1 MTYRDRREARA
12 DRLDEWAGKR
22 EAKAEAAEASARQL
36 ADQIPFGQPI
46 LVGHHSE
53 GHARR
58 DADRIYNRTA
68 KAYEHSA
75 KADEMARKAAN
86 VRAAADRSIYSDD
99 EDAIERLEERIAE
112 LEAER
117 DKIKAYNASC
127 RKGTPDTSLLSDKG
141 RADLESIA
149 KHAPYQLK
157 KNGAMPAY
165 ATSNINGNITRNRN
179 RLDKLRGISTTPEK
193 KDCPHCGSSD
203 TRWFRRR
210 FECWGC
216 GKTFSNNPSL

>member
-12 DRLDEWAGKR
+12 ERLEEWAVKR
-22 EAKAEAAEASARQL
+22 AAKAEASEASARQL

-58 DADRIYNRTA
+58 DVDRIYNRTA
-68 KAYEHSA
+68 KAYEHST

-86 VRAAADRSIYSDD
+86 IRAAADRSIYSDD
-99 EDAIERLEERIAE
+99 EDAIERLEARISE

-117 DKIKAYNASC
+117 DSIKAYNASC
-127 RKGTPDTSLLSDKG
+127 RKGTPDPSLLSDKG

-165 ATSNINGNITRNRN
+165 ATSNLNGNITRNRQ
-179 RLDKLRGISTTPEK
+179 RLDKLKGVSTTPECQ
-193 KDCPHCGSSD
+193 DCPKCASSD

-216 GKTFSNNPSL
+216 GHEWKPA

>member
-12 DRLDEWAGKR
+12 DRLEEWAAKR
-22 EAKAEAAEASARQL
+22 EQKAEAAEASARQI

-58 DADRIYNRTA
+58 DAERIFNRTA
-68 KAYEHSA
+68 KAHEHSA

-86 VRAAADRSIYSDD
+86 IRAATHRSIYSDD
-99 EDAIERLEERIAE
+99 TDAIERLEERIAE

-117 DKIKAYNASC
+117 DSIKAYNASC
-127 RKGTPDTSLLSDKG
+127 RKGAPDPSLLSDKG
-141 RADLESIA
+141 RSDLESIA
-149 KHAPYQLK
+149 KFAPYQLR

-165 ATSNINGNITRNRN
+165 AVTNLNGNITRNRQ
-179 RLDKLRGISTTPEK
+179 RLDKLKGVSTTPERQ
-193 KDCPHCGSSD
+193 DCPKCGSKD

-216 GKTFSNNPSL
+216 GHEWRSV

>member
-12 DRLDEWAGKR
+12 DRLEEWAGKR
-22 EAKAEAAEASARQL
+22 EAKAEVVEASARQL

-58 DADRIYNRTA
+58 DAERIYSRTA

-86 VRAAADRSIYSDD
+86 IRAAADRSIYSDD
-99 EDAIERLEERIAE
+99 EDAIERLEERIAA
-112 LEAER
+112 LEAKRDQHKAENAAYRKEHAAALKAMTPYDRKLAVPHPYSTNLAADIRRNKQRLER
-117 DKIKAYNASC
+117 LS
-127 RKGTPDTSLLSDKG
+127 GTT
-141 RADLESIA
+141 
-149 KHAPYQLK
+149 Q
-157 KNGAMPAY
+157 
-165 ATSNINGNITRNRN
+165 ATPKQN
-179 RLDKLRGISTTPEK
+179 
-193 KDCPHCGSSD
+193 CPKCSSEN

-216 GKTFSNNPSL
+216 GHEWKESEKASSI